1 MPFRKG
7 CRHYTSLDAWHQ
19 FQTVRL
25 HWLSR
30 AFVHLLAR
38 HTLLSLLLF
47 IIQEHRLTTLLAR
60 DFRLKFIH
68 DLSRNRLR
76 LVSNFYCIMR
86 LFLAWEKNDVFSLM
100 TFYFTPRWT
109 WNGSKKI
116 AGNSFLMM
124 SSNKQQTSAFLIS
137 APTFRP
143 QIVPAS
149 RALRPWFS
157 RPPVPFHS
165 RIPIKYHPKTSFG
178 NNFRRP

>member
-7 CRHYTSLDAWHQ
+7 CRHHISLDAWHQ

-60 DFRLKFIH
+60 DFRLLDFAHSTSIGIQFLLH
-68 DLSRNRLR
+68 YALIFSLR
-76 LVSNFYCIMR
+76 
-86 LFLAWEKNDVFSLM
+86 KNDVFSLM

-137 APTFRP
+137 APTFRL
-143 QIVPAS
+143 QMVPAS

-157 RPPVPFHS
+157 RPPFPFLS